1 MWKTD
6 LVRNFFGDH
15 VNPLYEAQIAAAFG
29 QEYKK
34 LRELEPEPDM
44 VFHRLQLFTGGQSK
58 ETPTYEAA
66 VLAVLAYFFEQCD
79 IFERPPTGVMQ

>member
-1 MWKTD
+1 MWKAD
-6 LVRNFFGDH
+6 LVNNFFRDH
-15 VNPLYEAQIAAAFG
+15 VNPLYEDQIAAAFG

-44 VFHRLQLFTGGQSK
+44 IFQKLQHFTGGQSK
-58 ETPTYEAA
+58 ALPIYEAA

-79 IFERPPTGVMQ
+79 IFERPVGAIS